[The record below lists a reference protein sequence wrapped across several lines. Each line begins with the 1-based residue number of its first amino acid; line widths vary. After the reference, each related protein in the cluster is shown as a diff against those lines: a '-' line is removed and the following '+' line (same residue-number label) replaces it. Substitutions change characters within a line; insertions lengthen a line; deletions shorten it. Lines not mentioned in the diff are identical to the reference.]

1 MLVISSF
8 FFIPPGPR
16 GVLVYNNEFLSTEEK
31 TVVANSKLEF
41 VKAKSLKLRKDM
53 IVAMDKTNKVNEKIK
68 ELIEALHV
76 EKMLVVQKDE
86 EIQVALLRTNVEKD
100 KVVQKFMQLE

>member
-1 MLVISSF
+1 M
-8 FFIPPGPR
+8 
-16 GVLVYNNEFLSTEEK
+16 
-31 TVVANSKLEF
+31 VANSKLEF

-53 IVAMDKTNKVNEKIK
+53 IVAMDETNKVNEKIR
-68 ELIEALHV
+68 ELIEALHM

>member
-1 MLVISSF
+1 MCITT
-8 FFIPPGPR
+8 
-16 GVLVYNNEFLSTEEK
+16 NFLSTEEK

-53 IVAMDKTNKVNEKIK
+53 IVAMDETNKVNEKIR

-76 EKMLVVQKDE
+76 EKVLVVQKDE

>member
-1 MLVISSF
+1 MCITT
-8 FFIPPGPR
+8 
-16 GVLVYNNEFLSTEEK
+16 NFLSTEEK

-53 IVAMDKTNKVNEKIK
+53 IVAMDETNKVNEKIR

>member
-1 MLVISSF
+1 M
-8 FFIPPGPR
+8 
-16 GVLVYNNEFLSTEEK
+16 STEEK

-53 IVAMDKTNKVNEKIK
+53 IVAMDETNKVNEKIR

-76 EKMLVVQKDE
+76 EKVLVVQKDE

-100 KVVQKFMQLE
+100 KVVQKFMQLK

>member
-1 MLVISSF
+1 M
-8 FFIPPGPR
+8 
-16 GVLVYNNEFLSTEEK
+16 
-31 TVVANSKLEF
+31 VANSKLEF

-53 IVAMDKTNKVNEKIK
+53 IVARDETNKVNEKIR

>member
-1 MLVISSF
+1 M
-8 FFIPPGPR
+8 
-16 GVLVYNNEFLSTEEK
+16 
-31 TVVANSKLEF
+31 VANSKLEF

-53 IVAMDKTNKVNEKIK
+53 IVAMDETNKVNEKIR

-76 EKMLVVQKDE
+76 EKVLVVQKDE

>member
-1 MLVISSF
+1 MCITT
-8 FFIPPGPR
+8 
-16 GVLVYNNEFLSTEEK
+16 NFLSTEEK

-41 VKAKSLKLRKDM
+41 VEAKSLKLRKDM
-53 IVAMDKTNKVNEKIK
+53 IVAMDETNKVNEKIR

>member
-1 MLVISSF
+1 M
-8 FFIPPGPR
+8 
-16 GVLVYNNEFLSTEEK
+16 
-31 TVVANSKLEF
+31 VANSKLEF

-53 IVAMDKTNKVNEKIK
+53 IVAMDETNKVNEKIR

-76 EKMLVVQKDE
+76 EKALVVQKDK

>member
-1 MLVISSF
+1 MCITT
-8 FFIPPGPR
+8 
-16 GVLVYNNEFLSTEEK
+16 NFLSTEEK

-53 IVAMDKTNKVNEKIK
+53 IVAMDETNKVNEKIR
-68 ELIEALHV
+68 ELIEALLV
-76 EKMLVVQKDE
+76 EKVLVVQKDE

>member
-1 MLVISSF
+1 MCITT
-8 FFIPPGPR
+8 
-16 GVLVYNNEFLSTEEK
+16 NFLSTEEK

-41 VKAKSLKLRKDM
+41 VEAKSLKLRKDM
-53 IVAMDKTNKVNEKIK
+53 IVAMDETNKVNEKIR

-76 EKMLVVQKDE
+76 EKVLVVQKDE

>member
-1 MLVISSF
+1 M
-8 FFIPPGPR
+8 
-16 GVLVYNNEFLSTEEK
+16 
-31 TVVANSKLEF
+31 VANSKLEF
-41 VKAKSLKLRKDM
+41 VEAKSLKLRKDM
-53 IVAMDKTNKVNEKIK
+53 IVAMDEMNKVNEKIR

-76 EKMLVVQKDE
+76 EKVLVVQKDE

>member
-1 MLVISSF
+1 M
-8 FFIPPGPR
+8 
-16 GVLVYNNEFLSTEEK
+16 
-31 TVVANSKLEF
+31 VANSKLEF

-53 IVAMDKTNKVNEKIK
+53 IVAMDETSKVNEKIR